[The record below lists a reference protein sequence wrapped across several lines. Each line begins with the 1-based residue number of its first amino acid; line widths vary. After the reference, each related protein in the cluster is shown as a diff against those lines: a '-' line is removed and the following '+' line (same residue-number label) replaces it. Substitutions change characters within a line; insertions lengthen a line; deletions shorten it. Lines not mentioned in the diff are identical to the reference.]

1 MAFWLGWGVCFL
13 FVVGVVLLVRSSSQG
28 GFCTSGVV
36 LIMLR
41 DIDMK
46 QRKYFVMSGF
56 GDSGSPDSCWDC
68 EVVKVFANEKDAV
81 RFSETHYDFMIDEIL
96 KTCNAHWYKSI
107 FVQVVD
113 AVEVSEFVKGVI

>member
-1 MAFWLGWGVCFL
+1 VE
-13 FVVGVVLLVRSSSQG
+13 
-28 GFCTSGVV
+28 
-36 LIMLR
+36 
-41 DIDMK
+41 

-68 EVVKVFANEKDAV
+68 EVVKVFADEKDAV
-81 RFSETHYDFMIDEIL
+81 RFSETHYDFMVDEIL

-113 AVEVSEFVKGVI
+113 AVEVSEFVKGVK